1 MTVTDITRSLSKS
14 TTEHAFNGIVP
25 DSIHEARVR
34 RIKHP
39 ELLSTDPLD
48 AGNTIHGLLSRM
60 ADNDPLT
67 PVESAHFPWVSSLRR
82 LVWGLGADQMDIDV
96 ALSAHGHVPHGTC
109 DLLVYGGPKP
119 RGILEVKVIAK
130 GAKSSP
136 RARDLVQLAA
146 YARLCAGRGSFDDL
160 WAGLAYLEL
169 ETRMVRL
176 MVYNNARDIIVPAL
190 PFLRAA

>member
-1 MTVTDITRSLSKS
+1 MSITDITRSLNQH
-14 TTEHAFNGIVP
+14 TANRVFHDIVP
-25 DSIHEARVR
+25 DAIDEAAVRRVR
-34 RIKHP
+34 HP
-39 ELLSTDPLD
+39 ELIAKDPLL
-48 AGNTIHGLLSRM
+48 AGNTIHRLLSRM
-60 ADNDPLT
+60 ADNDPLS
-67 PVESAHFPWVSSLRR
+67 PVESAHFPWVSALRR
-82 LVWGLGADQMDIDV
+82 LVWSLGANQMDIDV
-96 ALSAHGHVPHGTC
+96 NLPAHGHVPHGTC
-109 DLLVYGGPKP
+109 DLLVHGGPKP

-146 YARLCAGRGSFDDL
+146 YARLCAGKGSFDDL

-190 PFLRAA
+190 PLIRAA